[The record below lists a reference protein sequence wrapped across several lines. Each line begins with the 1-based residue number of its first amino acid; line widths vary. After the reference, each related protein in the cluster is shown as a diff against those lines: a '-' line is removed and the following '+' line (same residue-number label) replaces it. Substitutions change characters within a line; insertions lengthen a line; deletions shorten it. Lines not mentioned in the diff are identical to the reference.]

1 MGIIIKPIVTEK
13 MTKLGDKLNRYG
25 FKVQKDANKIQ
36 ICQAVKGL
44 YNVDVVSVNTI
55 NYAGKKKSRFTKAG
69 LIEGRTENF
78 KKAIVT
84 VKEGETIDFYSNI

>member
-1 MGIIIKPIVTEK
+1 MGIIIKPVVTEK
-13 MTKLGDKLNRYG
+13 MTKLGDKYNRYG

-44 YNVDVVSVNTI
+44 YNVEVEKVNTT
-55 NYAGKKKSRFTKAG
+55 NYAGKAKSRFTKSG
-69 LIEGRTENF
+69 TVSGRTDGF

-84 VKEGETIDFYSNI
+84 LKKGETIDFYSNI